1 MNVTVE
7 VTEELVANTVNRILV
22 ELYQY
27 EHGAGRRAIAE
38 QAARWAKNQNY
49 IAEIQTAASVVVS
62 QVVKDELAKAVAA
75 EVKKQVKALKETGGL
90 TLEQGWKEAGDVVTA
105 VRKANEAGAS

>member
-7 VTEELVANTVNRILV
+7 VSEELVTCALNRALL

-27 EHGAGRRAIAE
+27 EHGAGRKAIAE

-49 IAEIQTAASVVVS
+49 TDQIKEAAPVVIS
-62 QVVKDELAKAVAA
+62 QVVNDELAKAVAA
-75 EVKKQVKALKETGGL
+75 EVKKQVKVLKETGGL
-90 TLEQGWKEAGDVVTA
+90 TL
-105 VRKANEAGAS
+105 